1 MSETPN
7 PHLVDAD
14 TLSGEMRPIQHCV
27 VALGSN
33 LGDRLA
39 KLQGAVD
46 ALADTPEVW
55 LSGVSPVYETEP
67 VDAPQGSGPFL
78 NAVVVL
84 DTTLPPALLLDRAQ
98 AIESAYG
105 RRRDGVPH
113 APRPLDVDLVV
124 VGERAM
130 GEERLVLPHPR
141 AAGRAFVLAPW
152 ADVEPDA
159 SLPGRGRVADLLEQ
173 VGREGVVRRDDLSLE
188 VR

>member
-1 MSETPN
+1 MTETPN
-7 PHLVDAD
+7 PHIVDAD
-14 TLSGEMRPIQHCV
+14 TLSGDMRPLQHCV

-33 LGDRLA
+33 MGDRLA
-39 KLQGAVD
+39 KLQAAVD
-46 ALADTPEVW
+46 ALADTPDVW
-55 LSGVSPVYETEP
+55 VSGVSSVYETEP
-67 VDAPQGSGPFL
+67 VDAPAGSGPFL

-84 DTTLPPALLLDRAQ
+84 DTTLPPALLLDRVQ

-105 RRRDGVPH
+105 RKRDGVAN

-124 VGERAM
+124 VGDRVM
-130 GEERLVLPHPR
+130 GDERLVLPHPR

-152 ADVEPDA
+152 ADLEPDGD
-159 SLPGRGRVADLLEQ
+159 LPGAGRVADLLEQ